1 MRMDIM
7 KYALTA
13 LVLAGCCASTQA
25 QKARQRAP
33 QKKVAKQKR
42 QQPTEEEQRLAE
54 KTLLMMSATQK
65 IVVIDS
71 MVVDKNKLLQHYALN
86 PEVGSLSSYADFF
99 GKQDQPNAIVNMNQ
113 MGSKCYFPMKG
124 SNGVTRLYT
133 SDKIG
138 GEWSA
143 PTPIQGID
151 TKLFKDINYPFMMSD
166 GTTCYFAA
174 KGEESIGGYDI
185 FVTRY
190 DPEKQQMLTPENIG
204 MPFNSPGNDYLFAID
219 DIEHLGWFVTD
230 RNQPEGKVC
239 IYCFVPEEVRENYQT
254 GDMPEEK
261 LRQLASL
268 NRIADTWGNGKARK
282 EALQRKKALE
292 QRRAQRNN
300 STTDKAN
307 EGFVVNDQRVCYQAS
322 DFKAEGNPQRYTR
335 LVQEKKQLE
344 KLSRRLESMRTDYA
358 KANGEHKLQLA
369 DQIRKDE
376 QQELQL
382 ISSIEQLTKDIRNAE
397 NSR

>member
-13 LVLAGCCASTQA
+13 LVRAGCCVSTQA
-25 QKARQRAP
+25 QKPRQRAP

-133 SDKIG
+133 SDKIA

-143 PTPIQGID
+143 PALMKGID
-151 TKLFKDINYPFMMSD
+151 TQVFKDINYPFVMSD

-174 KGEESIGGYDI
+174 KGEESLGGYDI
-185 FVTRY
+185 FVTRF
-190 DPEKQQMLTPENIG
+190 DPDQQQLLTPENIG

-219 DIEHLGWFVTD
+219 DIEQLGWFVTD

-239 IYCFVPEEVRENYQT
+239 IYCFIPSEVRDTYPAA
-254 GDMPEEK
+254 DIPEEK

-282 EALQRKKALE
+282 AALQRKKALE
-292 QRRAQRNN
+292 QRRAQGNA
-300 STTDKAN
+300 KQAN
-307 EGFVVNDQRVCYQAS
+307 AAEGFVVNDQRICFKAA
-322 DFKAEGNPQRYTR
+322 DFKAEGNPRRFTQLT
-335 LVQEKKQLE
+335 QQKQQLE
-344 KLSRRLESMRTDYA
+344 KLSRKLASMRIDYSRA
-358 KANGEHKLQLA
+358 SGEHKLQLGE
-369 DQIRKDE
+369 QIRKDE
-376 QQELQL
+376 QQELLL
-382 ISSIEQLTKDIRNAE
+382 ISSIEQLTKDIRKAE
-397 NSR
+397 NSQ